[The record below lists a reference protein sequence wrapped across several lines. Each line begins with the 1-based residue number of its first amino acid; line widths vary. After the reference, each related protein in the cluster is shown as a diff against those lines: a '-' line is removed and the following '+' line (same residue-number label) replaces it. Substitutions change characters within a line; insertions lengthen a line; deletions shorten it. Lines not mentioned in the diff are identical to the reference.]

1 MIPRIRQHHCL
12 VRLLG
17 QACGSGSGSVAVG
30 AFPLRAFQTAA
41 PRQQSNEPAPAIRSQ
56 CYPRPFSTSRPRHQ
70 VPRPPPQEQ
79 PSEPLPSTPSTPSA
93 SDSDSDSA
101 PAAPSTQTPAAEPK
115 PAPKPK
121 SNYRLISAAIFL
133 LLGSLGGT
141 SLRVLI
147 APPEPPIPGSEA
159 DGYTIELL
167 HEQAEKL
174 PIVKQLTAD
183 PAWQS
188 WDAYNTL
195 SAEHKAQHIA
205 AGALA
210 GSRGFGGF
218 QRVFY
223 NPQTGELISV
233 IFFGAAIVG
242 WPGVVHGGALATLLD
257 ESCGRAAF
265 KQWGGLS
272 GMTASLK
279 LQYVKATLSNG
290 FYVLRVKP
298 RSEDELDESERG
310 KRHYKALVD
319 ATIEDA
325 VTGRTTVI
333 AEALFVGG
341 HGKNGLGKLKLAGKD
356 ENLQF

>member
-1 MIPRIRQHHCL
+1 MIPRIRQRHCL

-17 QACGSGSGSVAVG
+17 QAPGSGSVPVSVV

-41 PRQQSNEPAPAIRSQ
+41 PRQQQQHPNNLSPASAPASRSQ
-56 CYPRPFSTSRPRHQ
+56 CHPRAFSTSRSRYQAPT
-70 VPRPPPQEQ
+70 PPQEQ
-79 PSEPLPSTPSTPSA
+79 PSEPIPPLPPTPSNSA
-93 SDSDSDSA
+93 
-101 PAAPSTQTPAAEPK
+101 

-121 SNYRLISAAIFL
+121 HNYRFVSAAIFL
-133 LLGSLGGT
+133 LLGSLGGS

-147 APPEPPIPGSEA
+147 APPEPPTPGSEA

-167 HEQAEKL
+167 HEQAEQL
-174 PIVKQLTAD
+174 PIVQQLSAD
-183 PAWQS
+183 PAWES

-218 QRVFY
+218 QRIFY
-223 NPQTGELISV
+223 NAQTGELISV
-233 IFFGAAIVG
+233 VFFGAAIVG

-298 RSEDELDESERG
+298 RSEEELDESERG

-341 HGKNGLGKLKLAGKD
+341 HGKNGLGKLKLANKD